1 MGERDEY
8 GLSATHTRTT
18 HMPDDGEDDEE
29 DFGTPSKNPFNSAN
43 SKSGSNYNKSINA
56 NSNKSTNSSFMDT
69 INAIKA
75 ESASKKRK
83 IGPKIEVTIYN
94 GGEEGEDAEGDADA
108 IDFSIGYPGSTVV
121 KREEGGEIVD
131 LTDEVG
137 NDTGDFANDGTN
149 KEKSQ
154 RGAKGKG
161 KERVNMGAAGGIF
174 NTKVKK
180 EVIDLGDM
188 GEDEDE
194 DDEMVV

>member
-1 MGERDEY
+1 
-8 GLSATHTRTT
+8 
-18 HMPDDGEDDEE
+18 MPDDGEDDEE

-56 NSNKSTNSSFMDT
+56 NSNKATNTNSSFMDT

-83 IGPKIEVTIYN
+83 IGPKIE
-94 GGEEGEDAEGDADA
+94 GFEDGDEGDADA
-108 IDFSIGYPGSTVV
+108 IDFSIGYTGSTVV

-131 LTDEVG
+131 LTDDPSDITNNLV
-137 NDTGDFANDGTN
+137 NDAAG
-149 KEKSQ
+149 KEKS
-154 RGAKGKG
+154 KNGKG
-161 KERVNMGAAGGIF
+161 KEKENGKGKEKMGDAGSIF

-180 EVIDLGDM
+180 EVIDLGGM
-188 GEDEDE
+188 GDDE